1 MIGLKFHPRAGKYA
15 HIFKTIDSHTMG
27 EATRIVY
34 EGFPELPG
42 KSMMEKKQYLE
53 SHYDDYRRALMLEP
67 RGHKDMFGA
76 LITEPVHSEADLGV
90 IFMDSGGYLNM
101 CGHGSIGTASMA
113 VETGLIKA
121 QEPMTEVVLD
131 APSGIIRTSV
141 RVKNSKAESVSIL
154 NVPSFLYKENC
165 SLEVPDVDS
174 DGEKKLTIVFDI
186 AFGGSFFA
194 LVDADEIGLELIPEN
209 VEKITDMGMALRSRI
224 NETVAVKHPYL
235 DITTVDLVEFYST
248 HTKNPKADLKNCVI
262 FGGAQADRSPCGTG
276 TSAKMAALYAK
287 GKLGLNTVFT
297 YESIT
302 GALFMGRIVQE
313 VFVGGQRAI
322 IPEITGSAY
331 ITGMNTWIL
340 DDEDPLEDG
349 FLLEKAESK

>member
-1 MIGLKFHPRAGKYA
+1 MIAFKFHPRTGHYA
-15 HIFKTIDSHTMG
+15 HEFKTIDSHTMG

-34 EGFPELPG
+34 DGFPELPG
-42 KSMMEKKQYLE
+42 KTMMEKKQYLE
-53 SHYDDYRRALMLEP
+53 EHFDNYRRALMLEP

-76 LITEPVHSEADLGV
+76 LITAPVHPEADLGV

-121 QEPMTEVVLD
+121 REPVTDVNLD
-131 APSGIIRTSV
+131 VPSGIIRTKVFV
-141 RVKNSKAESVSIL
+141 RNSKAESVSLL
-154 NVPSFLYKENC
+154 NVPSFLYKEDC
-165 SLEVPDVDS
+165 SLNVMYQGG
-174 DGEKKLTIVFDI
+174 GEQTLKFDI

-194 LVDADEIGLELIPEN
+194 LVDADEIGLELTPEN
-209 VEKITDMGMALRSRI
+209 VEKITCLGMALRSRI
-224 NETVAVKHPYL
+224 NEVIPVKHPFL
-235 DITTVDLVEFYST
+235 DIAAVDLVEFYSM
-248 HTKNPKADLKNCVI
+248 HTQNPKADLRNCVI

-287 GKLGLNTVFT
+287 GKLGIDEVFT

-302 GALFMGRIVQE
+302 GALFRGRVVSE
-313 VFVGGQRAI
+313 VKLGDQKAI

-349 FLLEKAESK
+349 FLLEDTAL

>member
-1 MIGLKFHPRAGKYA
+1 
-15 HIFKTIDSHTMG
+15 
-27 EATRIVY
+27 
-34 EGFPELPG
+34 
-42 KSMMEKKQYLE
+42 
-53 SHYDDYRRALMLEP
+53 
-67 RGHKDMFGA
+67 
-76 LITEPVHSEADLGV
+76 
-90 IFMDSGGYLNM
+90 
-101 CGHGSIGTASMA
+101 
-113 VETGLIKA
+113 
-121 QEPMTEVVLD
+121 
-131 APSGIIRTSV
+131 
-141 RVKNSKAESVSIL
+141 
-154 NVPSFLYKENC
+154 
-165 SLEVPDVDS
+165 
-174 DGEKKLTIVFDI
+174 
-186 AFGGSFFA
+186 
-194 LVDADEIGLELIPEN
+194 
-209 VEKITDMGMALRSRI
+209 MGMALRSRI